1 MSIISY
7 TRLIVSSG
15 TSWRASTVMFLL
27 AAALVIKDLYAFFAD
42 SAKYSSSSVV
52 NALEVLRTFE
62 GEKKEGRVIRRKKT
76 C

>member
-1 MSIISY
+1 
-7 TRLIVSSG
+7 
-15 TSWRASTVMFLL
+15 MFLL

-76 C
+76 CRHRSDAGLILRHKRQMI

>member
-1 MSIISY
+1 
-7 TRLIVSSG
+7 
-15 TSWRASTVMFLL
+15 MFLL

-62 GEKKEGRVIRRKKT
+62 GEKKEGRAVRRKKT
-76 C
+76 CRSRSDFGLILRHKRSMM